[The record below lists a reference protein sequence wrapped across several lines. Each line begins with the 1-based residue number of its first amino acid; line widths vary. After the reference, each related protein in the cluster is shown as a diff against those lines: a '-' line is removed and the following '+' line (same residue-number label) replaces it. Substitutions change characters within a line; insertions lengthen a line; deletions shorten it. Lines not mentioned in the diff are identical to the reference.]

1 MYSISTIDL
10 KILAAEQFI
19 ESVSEPAPNTTM
31 YIAYGR
37 IDSWANEP
45 LPEVANS
52 SVATEYQF
60 WKSMIGAKRLTG
72 NDIRHV
78 IPRTDWN
85 SGTIYTSY
93 DHLDDSLFN
102 DGMKFYV
109 INSEYGVY
117 KCIDN
122 NNGANSIYEPLTV
135 STNTT
140 IQTADGYIWKY
151 MYSLSDL
158 ERQRFT
164 TGSFIPIR
172 TLDVDNG
179 SRQWDVQQNAI
190 DGAIHSIIVT
200 RGGNNYT
207 NVSNL
212 IVTISGDGAGA
223 TAQATINTY
232 TNTVNSVYMT
242 SIGTGYTQA
251 TVSISGGG
259 GDGTAAS
266 RVVISPK
273 GGHGSDPIHELGGK
287 YLLINGRI
295 MNHESNVLPVV
306 NDYRQI
312 ALISDPLLRQ
322 SNTRA
327 SNTAVSQTTDLT
339 VAGESANYQLDEW
352 VYQGRNLQSAT
363 FKGKVVSW
371 STLNS
376 LIRLTEVEGTP
387 STESLVGSNSAASR
401 FVSSYKFPDLER
413 YSGKLLYINNISPIT
428 RNLVQTEDF
437 KIIIKF

>member
-10 KILAAEQFI
+10 KVLAAEQFI

-45 LPEVANS
+45 LPDVANT
-52 SVATEYQF
+52 SVASEYQF
-60 WKSMIGAKRLTG
+60 WKSMIGAKRITG

-78 IPRTDWN
+78 IPKNDWV
-85 SGTIYTSY
+85 SGTVYTAY
-93 DHLDDSLFN
+93 DHLDDTLFN
-102 DGMKFYV
+102 DGMTFYI
-109 INSEYGVY
+109 INSENNIY
-117 KCIDN
+117 KCLYN
-122 NNGANSIYEPLTV
+122 NYGANSIYEPLTV
-135 STNTT
+135 TTNTT
-140 IQTADGYIWKY
+140 IETADGYIWKY

-164 TGSFIPIR
+164 TGSFIPVR
-172 TLDVDNG
+172 TLDVNNG

-190 DGAIHSIIVT
+190 DGAIHAALIIN
-200 RGGNNYT
+200 GGNNYT

-212 IVTISGDGAGA
+212 VVTITGDGTDAA
-223 TAQATINTY
+223 AVATINSH
-232 TNTVNSVYMT
+232 TNTVNSIYMT
-242 SIGTGYTQA
+242 SIGAGYTEA

-259 GDGTAAS
+259 GDNTATA

-273 GGHGSDPIHELGGK
+273 GGHGSDPLYELGGK

-322 SNTRA
+322 SNVRA

-339 VAGESANYQLDEW
+339 VVGESANYQQDEW

-371 STLNS
+371 SELNS
-376 LIRLTEVEGTP
+376 LVRLTEVEGIP
-387 STESLVGSNSAASR
+387 SSESLVGANSAASR
-401 FVSSYKFPDLER
+401 FVSSFKFPDLER